1 MNWHNCHRQ
10 QRRLNPLPMAS
21 TLYQSHLAAQLVA
34 TTMRIAVAAELDPP
48 LKMLDDQ
55 KAINERG
62 WQSEGQS
69 LDHLT

>member
-34 TTMRIAVAAELDPP
+34 TTERNAVAADLDPP
-48 LKMLDDQ
+48 
-55 KAINERG
+55 
-62 WQSEGQS
+62 SEGGKVKAKAPII
-69 LDHLT
+69 